1 MPQILPYY
9 SVNETAAMLKLHP
22 ESIRRL
28 SRAGK
33 IHFGKV
39 GRKYVYTIE
48 QMKAFV
54 ELNGSASTQRK
65 IGDAL
70 EKHGG

>member
-1 MPQILPYY
+1 MTLPLPYY
-9 SVNETAAMLKLHP
+9 SVTEAAALLKLHP

-33 IHFGKV
+33 IHYGKV
-39 GRKYVYTIE
+39 GRRYVYTIE

-54 ELNGSASTQRK
+54 ELNGSAATQRK
-65 IGDAL
+65 VADAL
-70 EKHGG
+70 EKHG